1 LDEFDINADSSSV
14 LLKENT
20 NKESDAASDFVG
32 SKGRTEDVDIDA
44 N

>member
-1 LDEFDINADSSSV
+1 LR
-14 LLKENT
+14 ENT

-32 SKGRTEDVDIDA
+32 SRGKSEDNDIDT